1 MAEFEFYCNYFLL
14 SLSSCYVYADDV
26 CISVEMYK
34 CEHMVDTCVECLSPA
49 DVMDTKYNCG
59 WCQHLSSSCQVA
71 QLCPTNANFL
81 EANKSNCP
89 FLEISQV
96 RISRL
101 DFTCSYRSPSRS
113 LVRSTIPNWVKL
125 EDVSVVRFRL
135 HLPTVLCKEAL
146 FLLLMVLTS
155 ANHTLI

>member
-1 MAEFEFYCNYFLL
+1 MLVEKTSVYVGTGFPLPNNMHILQTKIETYVYYIFVMAEFECCCNYFLL
-14 SLSSCYVYADDV
+14 SLSPCCVYADDV

-96 RISRL
+96 SR
-101 DFTCSYRSPSRS
+101 
-113 LVRSTIPNWVKL
+113 
-125 EDVSVVRFRL
+125 
-135 HLPTVLCKEAL
+135 
-146 FLLLMVLTS
+146 
-155 ANHTLI
+155 